1 MTSSIDAADER
12 WMATALEEAELAAR
26 EGEVP
31 VGAVAVARDVL
42 VAREHNRSIQ
52 LNDPTAHAEILALR
66 AAAARLGNYR
76 LNGLQLYVTVEPC
89 PMCAGALIWGRVAKL
104 IYGTADPKGGGVES
118 RFQILEPGR
127 LNHNVRVRSGVLEAR
142 CRSLLQEFFAS
153 RRSGLGLSGPM
164 PNP

>member
-1 MTSSIDAADER
+1 MSSIDAADER
-12 WMATALEEAELAAR
+12 WMAAAIEEAELAAR

-31 VGAVAVARDVL
+31 VGAVAVAGDVL

-76 LNGLQLYVTVEPC
+76 LNGVRLYVTVEPC
-89 PMCAGALIWGRVAKL
+89 PMCAGALIWGRVSEL
-104 IYGTADPKGGGVES
+104 VYGTADPKGGGVES

-127 LNHNVRVRSGVLEAR
+127 LNHTVQVRKGVLETR
-142 CRSLLQEFFAS
+142 CRAILQAFFAA
-153 RRSGLGLSGPM
+153 RRGGPAVSGPVSDS
-164 PNP
+164 

>member
-1 MTSSIDAADER
+1 MSSIDAADER
-12 WMATALEEAELAAR
+12 WMAAAIEEAELAAR

-31 VGAVAVARDVL
+31 VGAVAVAGDVL

-76 LNGLQLYVTVEPC
+76 LNGVRLYVTVEPC
-89 PMCAGALIWGRVAKL
+89 PMCAGALIWGRVAEL
-104 IYGTADPKGGGVES
+104 VYGTADPKGGGVES

-127 LNHNVRVRSGVLEAR
+127 LNHNVQVRSGVLEAR
-142 CRSLLQEFFAS
+142 CRSILQEFFAA
-153 RRSGLGLSGPM
+153 RRSGAGGTGPTLQ
-164 PNP
+164 P